1 MNAAHPCKV
10 LTGYETYFN
19 EHRPHRA
26 LNQASPL
33 PALSDP
39 IDADLTVTR
48 RDRLG

>member
-1 MNAAHPCKV
+1 MSIV
-10 LTGYETYFN
+10 RTG
-19 EHRPHRA
+19 A

-48 RDRLG
+48 RDRLGGLLYEYFQVA